1 MNFRDPQAYSVA
13 RRPARGDWAKAL
25 RCQRLTGHKKLM
37 YEERGKKK
45 SSRLSFKIQA
55 LKIIVGRGEIQL
67 SKSLHN
73 IIHFHSSVLL
83 GNVSE
88 ESEQSMEGQSP

>member
-1 MNFRDPQAYSVA
+1 MLEADGAQGTDVW
-13 RRPARGDWAKAL
+13 GEL
-25 RCQRLTGHKKLM
+25 
-37 YEERGKKK
+37 KK

-67 SKSLHN
+67 RKSLHN
-73 IIHFHSSVLL
+73 IIHFHSCVLL